1 MTSLVIL
8 MSWLSLMKRY
18 GKTGTEVEITS
29 ISFHELQFSS
39 SNISQI
45 GLVEQEWL
53 ATLATI
59 NADEVTF
66 TDYVDKGRELA
77 TSLKNE
83 VN

>member
-1 MTSLVIL
+1 MLP
-8 MSWLSLMKRY
+8 
-18 GKTGTEVEITS
+18 
-29 ISFHELQFSS
+29 
-39 SNISQI
+39 QI

-59 NADEVTF
+59 NAEEVTF

-83 VN
+83 VSSVKSFGSLGFMFCKFRNSQDRGIHYSCTWP